1 MHTTILVP
9 LTEMGQVLQQAERTM
24 AKRNRKKL
32 DYDRFK
38 LGDKVRPTVQ
48 EHNANEIYVLS
59 LDTGFI
65 FRNICS

>member
-1 MHTTILVP
+1 MILFKDRMHTTIVVP

-38 LGDKVRPTVQ
+38 LGDKVRCTIQ
-48 EHNANEIYVLS
+48 GS
-59 LDTGFI
+59 
-65 FRNICS
+65 